1 MAALSGTSSTMINA
15 AFLQEVKDSNVELWH
30 ALHDLRHLIEKPG
43 ESHVAARQL
52 VSLLSQLRDLLA
64 LEFSLEE
71 AYGFIT
77 NCRGVERTTAEESET
92 ARQQHRELYLRIQ
105 ELCEL
110 AEESQYRGT
119 AQRELAQLLKMAA
132 EFDECLQAHENLE
145 AELIRTGFGERP
157 RKNAEVMKL
166 HSST

>member
-1 MAALSGTSSTMINA
+1 MATLKETSSTMINA

-30 ALHDLRHLIEKPG
+30 ALHDLRQLIDEPG
-43 ESHVAARQL
+43 ESFPAARQL

-77 NCRGVERTTAEESET
+77 NCRGVEKATAERSEV

-105 ELCEL
+105 ELCER

-119 AQRELAQLLKMAA
+119 AQRELAELLGMAA
-132 EFDECLQAHENLE
+132 EFDEYLQAHEDLE
-145 AELIRTGFGERP
+145 AELIGTAFGERP
-157 RKNAEVMKL
+157 ERSVNALKAKRSV
-166 HSST
+166 